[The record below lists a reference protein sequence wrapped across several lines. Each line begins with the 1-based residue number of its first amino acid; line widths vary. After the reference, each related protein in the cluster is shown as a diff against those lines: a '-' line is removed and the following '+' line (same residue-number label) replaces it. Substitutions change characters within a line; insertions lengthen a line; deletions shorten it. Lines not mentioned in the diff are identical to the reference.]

1 MSPTHL
7 ALVVWKILSVCF
19 GCGDGSVISDVPLFS
34 GHKLCFL
41 VANMGLEME
50 MGQTQL
56 NV

>member
-1 MSPTHL
+1 MECFYRD
-7 ALVVWKILSVCF
+7 VCKREKEEVK
-19 GCGDGSVISDVPLFS
+19 CGDGSVISDVPLFS